1 MGLPTRLRAK
11 ECPICFD
18 ALTAEKTN
26 CANGHAICSAC
37 IAKMAKHTDELRCP
51 MCRVR
56 MPSSNHPRPR
66 QCNSV
71 EEEEHSDYHQHR
83 YLQAAMAQADARQAA
98 AEQAAER
105 AATRHAAAAQIAAE
119 RAARAGQAAA
129 AQAAAEQAAAEQE
142 ARAMAEAAELEA
154 EGAHVQSL
162 RIGNHH
168 RIGNHAD
175 GRSWEIFV
183 EGLTNCHGIAHVDF
197 YFGAPLHGPR
207 RCRSITGSVVRKTPT
222 RMEPFD
228 IEIEVMLLRG
238 GRRTFTHRLC
248 FDGDGI
254 AGTRVHNVVIRPR
267 RLPADA
273 SPLPPVL
280 QEWADRLEGDRRY
293 RSRYRELQAI
303 ALEPDPQRRR
313 ALETRMRLT
322 FFGQHRS
329 DDRRQSQRAREVA
342 EAAAARA
349 REVTAR
355 RPPGRRRGRWRGR
368 RRRRRSCSHRNGRV
382 ACMMTGEHASSVP
395 HVAFRFSSDRSA
407 RNDAR
412 SPAPRLSDSRRRV
425 HATIIVRRL
434 LAHR

>member
-1 MGLPTRLRAK
+1 M
-11 ECPICFD
+11 
-18 ALTAEKTN
+18 
-26 CANGHAICSAC
+26 
-37 IAKMAKHTDELRCP
+37 
-51 MCRVR
+51 
-56 MPSSNHPRPR
+56 
-66 QCNSV
+66 
-71 EEEEHSDYHQHR
+71 EEHSDYHQHR

-293 RSRYRELQAI
+293 RSRYRELQDI

-355 RPPGRRRGRWRGR
+355 EAAREAARQMAREAAASPLRARTGM
-368 RRRRRSCSHRNGRV
+368 V
-382 ACMMTGEHASSVP
+382 AL
-395 HVAFRFSSDRSA
+395 HV
-407 RNDAR
+407 
-412 SPAPRLSDSRRRV
+412 
-425 HATIIVRRL
+425 
-434 LAHR
+434 